1 MYVVVVFLEAKR
13 QHTAGLRTALL
24 LHARNCLEKE
34 HGCRSYEVSA
44 DPVEP
49 GAFLLYQVYESE
61 AAFTAHKEMPHF
73 AEFRLKVEPWIE
85 TRRILTYELLAGAG
99 VA

>member
-1 MYVVVVFLEAKR
+1 MYVVVVFLEANR
-13 QHTAGLRTALL
+13 QHAASLRGALL
-24 LHARNCLEKE
+24 MHARNCLEKE
-34 HGCRSYEVSA
+34 TGCRTYEVSA

-49 GAFLLYQVYESE
+49 GAFLLYQVYETE
-61 AAFTAHKEMPHF
+61 AAFAAHKEMAHF
-73 AEFRLKVEPWIE
+73 AEFRLKVERWIE